1 VDAVWGA
8 RLARGMAEVAA
19 SCRMRRESG
28 SCTPSMS
35 ATIWLHASSAAIA
48 PASGKTSA
56 LSR

>member
-1 VDAVWGA
+1 
-8 RLARGMAEVAA
+8 MAEVAA